1 MATMGEVKRAHASA
15 GGHFFDPA
23 TMRFFKSRVVSAR
36 LHDGGFFITSEQYED
51 EPRHYRVRRFDAAD
65 PIDIET
71 VGDPLGSLD
80 DARALIRGMQGK

>member
-1 MATMGEVKRAHASA
+1 MTLAEVKRAHANA

-36 LHDGGFFITSEQYED
+36 LHDGGFFITSEQYDD

-80 DARALIRGMQGK
+80 DARALIRSMQGK